1 MLKQTG
7 IDKILISNLKH
18 YKLYFN
24 LFQSKLQFYKS
35 ISKLINAWAIIFQ
48 DDTQLYGKS
57 NFLSTQKAILPF
69 FVCVKETCGHF
80 LTMNKVYSV
89 TMQYFFFNEMHIFHK
104 FLHSLEVP

>member
-1 MLKQTG
+1 MLKETG
-7 IDKILISNLKH
+7 IDKILISNLKY

-35 ISKLINAWAIIFQ
+35 ISKLTNTWAIIFQ
-48 DDTQLYGKS
+48 DDTQSYGKS

-69 FVCVKETCGHF
+69 FHERDLWSFFNNEQGIFNENTI
-80 LTMNKVYSV
+80 L
-89 TMQYFFFNEMHIFHK
+89 FFFNEMHIFHK